1 MEVFNHM
8 TEIRLSS
15 KSLDSNDLLTDILL
29 FEKKWD
35 ASNDIHSSMTHIK
48 EVIARIRTAMGGEDK
63 AQRYDPQFDFK
74 PLVLSHLNDA
84 LDCFYLDLA
93 FSSTTQD
100 VPESLLNSLS
110 YLIHFHTGECLSM
123 SILLNHVL
131 SNLGFDS
138 AITVVA
144 HEIMLR
150 VTLSDSEFV
159 VIDAISGEQHTHIVE
174 SVNSVLPTEQ
184 DGDYRELDKVSLV
197 QIFLSQQKLAFT
209 DEHRFDKALY
219 CIELL
224 IQTAPDDPYQRR
236 DRGFLLHQLDCFN
249 LARDDFE
256 FFIDQC
262 PEDPAAQLLK
272 LQLEDF
278 EGSEHTVH

>member
-1 MEVFNHM
+1 MS
-8 TEIRLSS
+8 EIRLTAGP
-15 KSLDSNDLLTDILL
+15 LNCQDLLTDILL
-29 FEKKWD
+29 FEQKWD
-35 ASNDIHSSMTHIK
+35 SAVDTRQVMDRVVQFIDQISAAMTVDDISD
-48 EVIARIRTAMGGEDK
+48 EDIDDE
-63 AQRYDPQFDFK
+63 QRA
-74 PLVLSHLNDA
+74 LGRLNEA

-110 YLIHFHTGECLSM
+110 YLINFHTGECLSM

-131 SNLGFDS
+131 SNLGFNS
-138 AITVVA
+138 AIMVIE
-144 HEIMLR
+144 HEIMIR
-150 VTLSDSEFV
+150 VTLSDTQY
-159 VIDAISGEQHTHIVE
+159 VIVDAISGEQHTHLVE
-174 SVNSVLPTEQ
+174 ALKPVLPGE
-184 DGDYRELDKVSLV
+184 DEHFMRELDKMSLI
-197 QIFLSQQKLAFT
+197 QIFLTQQKLAFT
-209 DEHRFDKALY
+209 DEQSFDKALY

-224 IQTAPDDPYQRR
+224 IQTTPDDPYQRR

-262 PEDPAAQLLK
+262 PEDPAAQMLK

-278 EGSEHTVH
+278 EGSVHTVH